1 MTDNPRMM
9 RLLQRLLFVTLAW
22 TAAAWPQA
30 FPSKPVHIVVPFPAG
45 GTADLI
51 ARSIADALGESW
63 RQPVVVEN
71 KPGAGSIL
79 ATQYVQR
86 AAPDGYTLLMVAPSF
101 VMNPM
106 LSREAAYDAL
116 KDFTPVAPLVTS
128 PLVVAVNPES
138 PAKSLRELVDLARAS
153 PGKLAF
159 ATVGPNTTQQ
169 LIGEMLRIESKFDW
183 VYVPYPG
190 GAPSVTA
197 ALGNHVAAV
206 IANYSELS
214 AHVAAG
220 KLRAVAVG
228 TPERLESLKDVPTLR
243 ELGYSLIDAT
253 IWFGIVAP
261 AGTPAAIVE
270 RVRADMLRA
279 VGLPAVR
286 EKLVAQS
293 LAPVAATQPFGA
305 FLAAQSQRYGDLI
318 QQAGLKK

>member
-1 MTDNPRMM
+1 
-9 RLLQRLLFVTLAW
+9 
-22 TAAAWPQA
+22 
-30 FPSKPVHIVVPFPAG
+30 VHIVVPFPAG

-51 ARSIADALGESW
+51 ARNVADVLAESW

-79 ATQYVQR
+79 ATQYAQR
-86 AAPDGYTLLMVAPSF
+86 APADGYTLLMVAPSF

-106 LSREAAYDAL
+106 LSREAGYDAL
-116 KDFTPVAPLVTS
+116 RDFTPVALLVSS

-153 PGKLAF
+153 PGKLTY

-183 VYVPYPG
+183 VYAPYPG

-197 ALGNHVAAV
+197 VLGNHVAAV

-214 AHVAAG
+214 AQLAAG
-220 KLRAVAVG
+220 KLRALAVG
-228 TPERLESLKDVPTLR
+228 TPERLDSLKDVPTLR

-261 AGTPAAIVE
+261 AGTPPAVVE
-270 RVRADMLRA
+270 RIRADMLRA
-279 VGLPAVR
+279 VSLPAVR
-286 EKLVAQS
+286 EKLAAQS
-293 LAPVAATQPFGA
+293 LSPVATTQTFGA
-305 FLAAQSQRYGDLI
+305 FLAGQSQRYDALI